1 MQKLSWLLVCIL
13 LVISIFGWTSA
24 TNLKIEIKEKNNK
37 IERVK
42 KELDIN
48 SLNEF
53 STIEESSEVI
63 SSDQAH
69 DENSLKESDDLIELE
84 LLNSE
89 FMSVL
94 YKDLKETVSSEIN
107 NEKNNHKADESK
119 IWSQLKDFQ
128 GYHTFLEN
136 NEVKYVNDVLY
147 SSGVDNTSF
156 AQRVLVYLTYEKN
169 GADWKVVAM
178 EFKEIEMV
186 KELNE

>member
-1 MQKLSWLLVCIL
+1 MLLKYLS
-13 LVISIFGWTSA
+13 
-24 TNLKIEIKEKNNK
+24 
-37 IERVK
+37 
-42 KELDIN
+42 
-48 SLNEF
+48 
-53 STIEESSEVI
+53 
-63 SSDQAH
+63 
-69 DENSLKESDDLIELE
+69 
-84 LLNSE
+84 
-89 FMSVL
+89 
-94 YKDLKETVSSEIN
+94 KDLKETVSSEIN